1 MFLRKGYSWENVVIS
16 LWVKN
21 LEVRKDNYLDDVFK
35 ESCDKVVFLRVFI
48 LNLGIVSKGL
58 SCL

>member
-35 ESCDKVVFLRVFI
+35 ESCDKVVFLRDFI
-48 LNLGIVSKGL
+48 LNLGVVSKGL